1 MDVQAHVPLTRAGMD
16 IVPCR
21 APQGRN
27 AMKIESSTSAVG
39 DAQAEIAAEALAPG
53 GGARR
58 TFLLRAAGGM
68 ATLVAGGL
76 VAAGKASAVESAGAG
91 FPAFAYIGCFTSTAR
106 KASAKGISVFRIDQS
121 GGWTLVQTLETVPNP
136 QFIAFDRQQR
146 FLYSVHGDGIEVS
159 SYAIDKTNGRISF
172 LNKQPTNGKNS
183 THLTPDP
190 SNRYIVIGNGPGV
203 AVFPINQDGSLA
215 PFTDMVPAV
224 GQVGPHRNQIEAGPH
239 PHYVSFDP
247 SGRFLVAPDRGL
259 DLVHIYRLDVATGKL
274 AENDP
279 GFAATRPGAGPR
291 HLAFHPTKPWAYV
304 CDELDSTVTAYG
316 WNSER
321 GELKAF
327 QVIPTL
333 PVAYM
338 GKNSPAEIQ
347 VALSG
352 NFVYVSNRG
361 HNSIVTFSVD
371 PATGMLAPL
380 GWEPTQGRTPRFFTL
395 DPTGSLLY
403 AANLDSDNIVAFR
416 VDQATGKLTPT
427 GQVVETGSPSCI
439 IFARA

>member
-1 MDVQAHVPLTRAGMD
+1 MKPENTTAVSDGSRAEHTADRLTS
-16 IVPCR
+16 
-21 APQGRN
+21 Q
-27 AMKIESSTSAVG
+27 
-39 DAQAEIAAEALAPG
+39 

-58 TFLLRAAGGM
+58 TFLIGAAGGM
-68 ATLVAGGL
+68 ASLAAGGL
-76 VAAGKASAVESAGAG
+76 MAARKDAAAAEGAAN
-91 FPAFAYIGCFTSTAR
+91 PAFAYIGCFTSTTR
-106 KASAKGISVFRIDQS
+106 KASAKGISVFRIDQN
-121 GGWTLVQTLETVPNP
+121 GAWTLVQTLETVPNP

-146 FLYSVHGDGIEVS
+146 FLYSVHGDGTEVS
-159 SYAIDKTNGRISF
+159 SNAIDKASGQIGF

-215 PFTDMVPAV
+215 PFSDMVPAR
-224 GQVGPHRNQIEAGPH
+224 GEVGPHRNQRDAGPH

-274 AENDP
+274 TANDP
-279 GFAATRPGAGPR
+279 ASAATRSGAGPR
-291 HLAFHPTKPWAYV
+291 HLAFHPAKPWAYV

-338 GKNSPAEIQ
+338 GRNSPAEIQ
-347 VALSG
+347 VAPSG

-371 PATGMLAPL
+371 PANGMLAPL
-380 GWEPTQGRTPRFFTL
+380 AWEPTQGRTPRFFTL
-395 DPTGSLLY
+395 DPTGGLLY
-403 AANLDSDNIVAFR
+403 AANLESDNIVAFR
-416 VDQATGKLTPT
+416 VDQQTGKLTPT

-439 IFARA
+439 IFARL